1 MNKFVFFCLLDICN
15 WQLVLGVKLVF
26 DLVFFVFFFY
36 YKGSNVKDYI
46 VVWVCINII
55 EIKDFKGVLYF
66 GVWLV
71 QNFNVDQWIQVR
83 FFGVFIFKKFFII
96 VCIKMNNFIQFIFN
110 IVLINMK
117 VEKIFFFDIFD
128 IGDFLIIIVNGIL
141 LIFFIF
147 ILLLF

>member
-15 WQLVLGVKLVF
+15 QQLVLGVKLVF

-46 VVWVCINII
+46 VVWVRINII

-83 FFGVFIFKKFFII
+83 FFGVFIFKKFF
-96 VCIKMNNFIQFIFN
+96 MY
-110 IVLINMK
+110 
-117 VEKIFFFDIFD
+117 
-128 IGDFLIIIVNGIL
+128 
-141 LIFFIF
+141 
-147 ILLLF
+147 

>member
-1 MNKFVFFCLLDICN
+1 M
-15 WQLVLGVKLVF
+15 LGVKLVF

-71 QNFNVDQWIQVR
+71 
-83 FFGVFIFKKFFII
+83 
-96 VCIKMNNFIQFIFN
+96 
-110 IVLINMK
+110 
-117 VEKIFFFDIFD
+117 
-128 IGDFLIIIVNGIL
+128 
-141 LIFFIF
+141 
-147 ILLLF
+147 